1 VRASRGVIR
10 ERHIRIIPLR
20 YPSSR
25 ELRERRVGRARVWRD
40 WRDWRCGRSLHLCTS
55 EVCIGVGG
63 VDERILLRRK
73 VDKEKVG
80 TRDEVGYQYIAAS
93 G

>member
-1 VRASRGVIR
+1 
-10 ERHIRIIPLR
+10 
-20 YPSSR
+20 
-25 ELRERRVGRARVWRD
+25 
-40 WRDWRCGRSLHLCTS
+40 
-55 EVCIGVGG
+55 VCIGVGG